1 MKNTV
6 KLERARIN
14 LSQQDL
20 ASRVSVSRQTIHS
33 IESGKFAPSC
43 VLAIK
48 IAQVFRLP
56 VEELFVLEDD
66 D

>member
-1 MKNTV
+1 MTNTV

-20 ASRVSVSRQTIHS
+20 AERVQVSRQTIHS
-33 IESGKFAPSC
+33 IESGKFMPSY

-48 IAQVFRLP
+48 IARVLNIP
-56 VEELFVLEDD
+56 VEELFVVEERD
-66 D
+66 

>member
-1 MKNTV
+1 MTNTL

-20 ASRVSVSRQTIHS
+20 AEKVNVSRQTIHS
-33 IESGKFAPSC
+33 IESGKFMPSY

-48 IAQVFRLP
+48 IARVLNIP
-56 VEELFVLEDD
+56 VEELFVLEAND
-66 D
+66 

>member
-1 MKNTV
+1 MTNTV

-20 ASRVSVSRQTIHS
+20 AERVQVSRQTIHS
-33 IESGKFAPSC
+33 IESGKFMPSY

-48 IAQVFRLP
+48 IARVLNIP
-56 VEELFVLEDD
+56 VEELFVVEGRD
-66 D
+66 